1 MQLKIQ
7 NKSFKRLE
15 AIMFGGG
22 NIEDESLLKN
32 AIIDNNMIDSVTWH
46 KSVGPDR
53 IVEYMKSSAVFM
65 LPTSMDTGPTAL
77 KEAL

>member
-1 MQLKIQ
+1 
-7 NKSFKRLE
+7 
-15 AIMFGGG
+15 MFGGG

-53 IVEYMKSSAVFM
+53 IVEYMKSSAVYAANKYGYRTNSFKRGFGNGFM
-65 LPTSMDTGPTAL
+65 AYSLR
-77 KEAL
+77 